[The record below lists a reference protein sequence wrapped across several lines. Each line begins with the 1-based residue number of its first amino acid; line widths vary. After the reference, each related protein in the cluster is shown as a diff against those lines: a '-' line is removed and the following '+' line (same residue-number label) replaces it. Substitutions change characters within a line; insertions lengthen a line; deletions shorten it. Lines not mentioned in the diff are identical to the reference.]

1 MGVVLSLI
9 PKGSG
14 EVIYYDNKSI
24 NDIGLKVGSLIE
36 APGLYKN
43 ASAYE
48 NMKRF
53 SILYGVDKSKINE
66 VLNMVGLGNTG
77 KRRAKDFS
85 LGIAIALL
93 GDPELLILDEP
104 INGLDPGGIKE
115 ITLLNLIKK
124 KILHFNIITFIR

>member
-1 MGVVLSLI
+1 M
-9 PKGSG
+9 
-14 EVIYYDNKSI
+14 
-24 NDIGLKVGSLIE
+24 KVGSLIE

-53 SILYGVDKSKINE
+53 SILYGVDESKINE